1 MSTPV
6 TYTGPVRAQPGSP
19 RAKAVTAGAVI
30 ALATAI
36 AGAALVAGIATGSS
50 LEAPGR
56 PGIHLDRPGDSTSP
70 LTSAASHE

>member
-1 MSTPV
+1 MSTPM
-6 TYTGPVRAQPGSP
+6 TYPGRVRAQPGSP
-19 RAKAVTAGAVI
+19 RAKAVIAGAII

-50 LEAPGR
+50 LEAPER
-56 PGIHLDRPGDSTSP
+56 PGIHLDRPGDTTSP